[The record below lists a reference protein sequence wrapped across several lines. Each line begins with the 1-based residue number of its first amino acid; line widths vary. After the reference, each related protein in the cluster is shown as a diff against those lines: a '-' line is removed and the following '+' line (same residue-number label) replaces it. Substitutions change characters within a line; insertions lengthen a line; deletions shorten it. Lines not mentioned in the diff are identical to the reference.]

1 MYTPDWPVPEYSDG
15 WPEWE
20 DTAMKQGWDDDT
32 VKEVALGF
40 IRSRREIHKFE
51 RYCKQLADEEN
62 AQMEEDVCTACGG
75 TGQMGGAIC
84 AHCEDVTT

>member
-1 MYTPDWPVPEYSDG
+1 MGGGLYTPDWPVPEYSDG

-62 AQMEEDVCTACGG
+62 AMMEES
-75 TGQMGGAIC
+75 Q
-84 AHCEDVTT
+84 